1 MPVYQLQSEMPHTEF
16 LQWIEFFKR
25 RPVGWREDHR
35 ASMLMNAQGV
45 KAKGHELFGSL
56 KVINDRVEAEKA
68 KGNALP
74 SGKFLDMMMK
84 ATGGDDSGWELFK
97 KD

>member
-1 MPVYQLQSEMPHTEF
+1 
-16 LQWIEFFKR
+16 
-25 RPVGWREDHR
+25 
-35 ASMLMNAQGV
+35 MLMNAQGV

-56 KVINDRVEAEKA
+56 KTINDRVEAEKA

-84 ATGGDDSGWELFK
+84 ATGGDDSGWEMLRK
-97 KD
+97 G